1 MAIKTRVPDPTEEY
15 NVQNQRS
22 MVRAMNSVIGQ
33 INAQYKPEGDTFEQ
47 AQKLSYFLGSAPQL
61 PFSVPAGQ
69 IGGLNP
75 YNFFIA
81 DSAVGSTFDLVTE
94 EENNNTSYISVMG
107 DTSDG
112 NITLNLPNRSHVA
125 GFEVVNIIDVNP
137 ASGFEITL
145 DAGTQ
150 TDGTANI
157 IDPNGGAAQTLNFTA
172 FYFGATFVAKYPFTV
187 SNNIAWYPLASEN

>member
-1 MAIKTRVPDPTEEY
+1 M
-15 NVQNQRS
+15 
-22 MVRAMNSVIGQ
+22 
-33 INAQYKPEGDTFEQ
+33 
-47 AQKLSYFLGSAPQL
+47 
-61 PFSVPAGQ
+61 
-69 IGGLNP
+69 
-75 YNFFIA
+75 
-81 DSAVGSTFDLVTE
+81 TE